1 MLRSLVSIFFAA
13 GLTFSIVSVAVA
25 QKSTSGAK
33 VETKGLDKTMFDIPL
48 NLWKRGFEVEYFNAE
63 TATSSGQE
71 IRLYTVRGNFG
82 SGEAK
87 MTFNIWPFTS
97 DVFKKNPDLTFKRQV
112 KTFFPK
118 HSNSGMMKIKVM
130 GGTGRITKTT
140 VGDCKFFSAGINKMR
155 GRVFGELCGEAI
167 TEMTALLKSFKG
179 TTTAENIASHNS
191 LERSSSSSSTVT
203 RSGNSTQN
211 RDTRSVAIEW
221 AKFDG
226 PLAGFVDVSEPDKI
240 KVTLP
245 NGMGTCEGFS
255 EIKNRSEN
263 TGIWFMKCSEGS
275 TASGAFNGNGDGKGS
290 TGEGFDNEGNKVRFT
305 ITQR

>member
-1 MLRSLVSIFFAA
+1 MLRSLVSISMAA
-13 GLTFSIVSVAVA
+13 ALTFSIVSVAVA
-25 QKSTSGAK
+25 QKSTSGAAVTVK
-33 VETKGLDKTMFDIPL
+33 NVDKTMFDIPI
-48 NLWKRGFEVEYFNAE
+48 NLWKHGFVVEEFSAE
-63 TATSSGQE
+63 DGTSAGS
-71 IRLYTVRGNFG
+71 IVRLYSINGNFG
-82 SGEAK
+82 SGEASLI
-87 MTFNIWPFTS
+87 FNIFSFTS
-97 DVFKKNPDLTFKRQV
+97 DQFKVSPSLNFKRNV
-112 KTFFPK
+112 KIFAPK
-118 HSNSGMMKIKVM
+118 FSGAGIAKIRVM
-130 GGTGRITKTT
+130 GGTGRISKTT
-140 VGDCKFFSAGINKMR
+140 VGGCKYFWAGINKIR

-167 TEMTALLKSFKG
+167 TEMTALLKSFKE

-191 LERSSSSSSTVT
+191 LERSASSSSTVT

-211 RDTRSVAIEW
+211 RDTRSVAIAW
-221 AKFDG
+221 AKFDE

-290 TGEGFDNEGNKVRFT
+290 TGEGFDNEGNPVRFT
-305 ITQR
+305 ISQR